1 MKNHVISVRLNQN
14 ESEIIQRICDSNSI
28 SKGEALRKIIHTYA
42 KSGLD
47 LQRLKSFIQD
57 ETRTI
62 LNTLKSQE
70 KGVLHHGTE

>member
-1 MKNHVISVRLNQN
+1 MKNHIISVRLNSN
-14 ESEIIQRICDSNSI
+14 EAEIIQRICNSDNL
-28 SKGEALRKIIHTYA
+28 SKGEAIRKIIHTYA

-62 LNTLKSQE
+62 ISTLKSQE
-70 KGVLHHGTE
+70 KGV